1 MQNASS
7 NKSKSS
13 LSWRQRNRINLQT
26 ISLGL
31 GMFAPFVL
39 LFAFQNDQTTPAGIC
54 FALAVAALIILAWMG

>member
-26 ISLGL
+26 VALGL
-31 GMFAPFVL
+31 GLFAPFVL
-39 LFAFQNDQTTPAGIC
+39 LFAFQSDQTLPAGIC
-54 FALAVAALIILAWMG
+54 FALAVAAMIIVAWMG